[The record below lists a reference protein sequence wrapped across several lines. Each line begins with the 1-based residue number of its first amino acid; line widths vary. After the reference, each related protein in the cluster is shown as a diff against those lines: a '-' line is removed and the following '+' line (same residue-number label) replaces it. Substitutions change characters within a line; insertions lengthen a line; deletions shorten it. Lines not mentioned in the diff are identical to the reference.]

1 MSAPT
6 THTGVLD
13 VDQMAADA
21 QKRLASFI
29 ARTAAQHQ
37 RRMRETWA
45 TAPHAPLAVQVAST
59 QATPWLDDI
68 TPMEPDLSDLDDDDL
83 WLADVA
89 LAVLVG
95 ALLIVSA
102 GFVAGYTF
110 ARMG

>member
-6 THTGVLD
+6 THATSG
-13 VDQMAADA
+13 AAGA
-21 QKRLASFI
+21 FAG
-29 ARTAAQHQ
+29 TAA
-37 RRMRETWA
+37 T
-45 TAPHAPLAVQVAST
+45 
-59 QATPWLDDI
+59 ATPGSSALPWLVDI
-68 TPMEPDLSDLDDDDL
+68 TPVEPDLSDLDDDL

-95 ALLIVSA
+95 ALLIVAA